1 MKYEMKD
8 DCKFRD
14 REFEKGKTY
23 KLTPKEYRCLKEM
36 GVLALP
42 TKSKKST
49 KKTSIEE
56 NINK

>member
-1 MKYEMKD
+1 MEYKIND

-14 REFEKGKTY
+14 KEFEKGKTY

-42 TKSKKST
+42 KKST
-49 KKTSIEE
+49 KKPSEEE
-56 NINK
+56 NNNK

>member
-1 MKYEMKD
+1 MKYKINE

-36 GVLALP
+36 GVLASP
-42 TKSKKST
+42 KKST
-49 KKTSIEE
+49 KKTSLEE

>member
-1 MKYEMKD
+1 MEYKIND

-14 REFEKGKTY
+14 REFEKGKKY

-42 TKSKKST
+42 KKST